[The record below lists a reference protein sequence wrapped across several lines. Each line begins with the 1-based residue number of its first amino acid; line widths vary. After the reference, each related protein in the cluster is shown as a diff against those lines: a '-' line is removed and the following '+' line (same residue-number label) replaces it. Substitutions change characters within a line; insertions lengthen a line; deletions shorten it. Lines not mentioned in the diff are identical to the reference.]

1 MSDRARKAINAI
13 NAIVVVFLL
22 TLVGCLHSEH
32 TLPPFQKKEL
42 SAREQDV
49 VDKFHKL
56 WQKNDNTWRDN
67 KWLGVRTLQ
76 NPMDIW
82 ITQEIIVETKPDFI
96 VETGTFHGGSALVWA
111 TILQQVNPNGRVITV
126 DIEDHTQEVKNLPLW
141 KEKVEFFLGS
151 SVAPEVVGAV
161 RKRVEGK
168 KVMIIFDSDHRKGH
182 VLKELFAYSPFV
194 QVGGYII
201 VQDTNLNGHPV
212 EWHSGV
218 EWYPGPGPMEAVQ
231 EFLALDKH
239 FEPDQDR
246 ERLLFTFCPR
256 GFLKRVN

>member
-1 MSDRARKAINAI
+1 MSDRARKVINPINAI
-13 NAIVVVFLL
+13 AVVVLL
-22 TLVGCLHSEH
+22 ILVGCLHYEH
-32 TLPPFQKKEL
+32 IPVQEKRLT
-42 SAREQDV
+42 ARERAV
-49 VDKFHKL
+49 VDNFHKL
-56 WQKNDNTWRDN
+56 WQKNQNTWREN
-67 KWLGVRTLQ
+67 KWLGVQTLQ

-96 VETGTFHGGSALVWA
+96 VETGTFYGGSALVWA

-126 DIEDHTQEVKNLPLW
+126 DIEDHTQEVKELPLW
-141 KEKVEFFLGS
+141 KEKVDFIVGS

-168 KVMIIFDSDHRKGH
+168 KVMIIFDSDHHKDH

-201 VQDTNLNGHPV
+201 VQDTNLSGHPV
-212 EWHSGV
+212 HQVTWS
-218 EWYPGPGPMEAVQ
+218 GPGPMEAVE

-239 FEPDQDR
+239 FEPDQGK

>member
-1 MSDRARKAINAI
+1 MEMTQMSDRARKVINPINAI
-13 NAIVVVFLL
+13 TLVVLL
-22 TLVGCLHSEH
+22 ILVGCLHREH
-32 TLPPFQKKEL
+32 VPSQKERLRGGERK
-42 SAREQDV
+42 V
-49 VDKFHKL
+49 VDNFHKL
-56 WQKNDNTWRDN
+56 WWHNQYTFREN
-67 KWLGVRTLQ
+67 KWLGVQTLQ

-96 VETGTFHGGSALVWA
+96 VETGTLYGGSALVWA

-126 DIEDHTQEVKNLPLW
+126 DIDDRTQEVKKLPLW
-141 KEKVEFFLGS
+141 KEKVNFFLGS

-161 RKRVEGK
+161 RQRVEGK
-168 KVMIIFDSDHRKGH
+168 KVMIILDSDHQKDH

-212 EWHSGV
+212 HRQSS
-218 EWYPGPGPMEAVQ
+218 GPGPMEAVE

-239 FEPDQDR
+239 FEPDEGR
-246 ERLLFTFCPR
+246 ERLLLTFCPR